1 MLSDEVSWGVSRVES
16 RMEGEKSSRG
26 SNQVIR
32 TVDQVKHAEDVN
44 VGSVVAKGSRSQRPG

>member
-1 MLSDEVSWGVSRVES
+1 MSRVES